1 MIFVHLKKT
10 DFTLVNWVMTP
21 KRLQMV
27 NFSPTVYVESL
38 ASILSVRETVNSK
51 FNLLTTFQPIIWWLL
66 IVSLLIYSLINVRS
80 KNNFLIGV
88 IISMI
93 DHFECLLTKQSELF
107 KRLNTFDLSFFTIF
121 HLSWFTFIKSNL

>member
-107 KRLNTFDLSFFTIF
+107 KRLNTFDLSFFI
-121 HLSWFTFIKSNL
+121 